1 MAKPRRF
8 LALCGAMF
16 VMGATLAHADVSYS
30 TSNPASS
37 ADLGLR
43 IGALM
48 GIEASSLSEL
58 SGERLRRIGTPFT
71 APSRGGAGHVMSAR
85 QLDAMPRVRG
95 NRQWRCMAEAIYFE
109 ARGEE
114 IDGQYAVA

>member
-58 SGERLRRIGTPFT
+58 
-71 APSRGGAGHVMSAR
+71 
-85 QLDAMPRVRG
+85 
-95 NRQWRCMAEAIYFE
+95 
-109 ARGEE
+109 
-114 IDGQYAVA
+114 

>member
-43 IGALM
+43 IGAL
-48 GIEASSLSEL
+48 IQQSIDENH
-58 SGERLRRIGTPFT
+58 RRYRTQ
-71 APSRGGAGHVMSAR
+71 R
-85 QLDAMPRVRG
+85 QRQVTVR
-95 NRQWRCMAEAIYFE
+95 
-109 ARGEE
+109 E
-114 IDGQYAVA
+114 IFKNQGVRDP